1 MSTINTRISEIISS
15 LGIKKSVFAERLHI
29 SPAWVTMLCNGERT
43 PSDRTIADICREFGV
58 SQAWLVDGEGEMF
71 VARSRNEEIALV
83 VNSIMAESDDSFRK
97 RFLAMICELSPAQ
110 WELLHDFIKKLTRDP

>member
-1 MSTINTRISEIISS
+1 MKDRIKDLRKA
-15 LGIKKSVFAERLHI
+15 LGLNQKEFGSRLNI
-29 SPAWVTMLCNGERT
+29 AQTTVACYENGSRALTE
-43 PSDRTIADICREFGV
+43 RTIADICREFGV

-110 WELLHDFIKKLTRDP
+110 WELLHDFIKKLTRDS

>member
-1 MSTINTRISEIISS
+1 MTLNERIKELRKQLSLTQDEFARRLGVTRGVITNIEFDKTTPKDQFVS
-15 LGIKKSVFAERLHI
+15 L
-29 SPAWVTMLCNGERT
+29 
-43 PSDRTIADICREFGV
+43 ICREFGV

-97 RFLAMICELSPAQ
+97 RFLAMICDLSPAQ
-110 WELLHDFIKKLTRDP
+110 WELLHDFIKKLTRDS

>member
-1 MSTINTRISEIISS
+1 MTLNERIKELRKQLSLTQDEFARRLGVTRGVITNIEFDKTTPKDQFVS
-15 LGIKKSVFAERLHI
+15 L
-29 SPAWVTMLCNGERT
+29 
-43 PSDRTIADICREFGV
+43 ICREFGV

-97 RFLAMICELSPAQ
+97 RFLAMICDLSPAQ